1 MTKIS
6 LLPIIQTGSI
16 VLTILPD
23 PIRWSKDAYEAGTAA
38 AIVVKILGERFLEM
52 MDSRAI

>member
-6 LLPIIQTGSI
+6 SLPIIQTGSI

-23 PIRWSKDAYEAGTAA
+23 PIRWSKDAYEVGTAA

-52 MDSRAI
+52 MDSHAI